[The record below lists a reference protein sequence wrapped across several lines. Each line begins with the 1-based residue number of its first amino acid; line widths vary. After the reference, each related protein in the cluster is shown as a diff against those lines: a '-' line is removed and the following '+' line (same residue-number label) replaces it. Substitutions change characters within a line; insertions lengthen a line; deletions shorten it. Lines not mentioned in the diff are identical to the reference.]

1 MKLIKGKKRC
11 KCKACGAYI
20 CSNDY
25 KYKASEGYYCFYHG
39 RVASL
44 HNGFMAWLKG
54 VLNAKV

>member
-11 KCKACGAYI
+11 KCKACGALI

-25 KYKASEGYYCFYHG
+25 KYKASEGYYCFYYG

-44 HNGFMAWLKG
+44 HNGFMKWLKG
-54 VLNAKV
+54 VLNG